1 MEVGREF
8 TALNSAKYLYLREIS
23 EPRDNSLRLVVDEAV
38 ETTSGPSQ
46 DSDRTVP
53 NLKKALTNIF
63 PIETTESCRS
73 FELIWASYV
82 AYLVTEE
89 CAGSCGNYDDEI
101 FTGKLFRIYSKSHFL
116 DHLAQDTGAHTQPIQ
131 HYKLTCLNH
140 LIDVASYA
148 PPVTRVVPAKS
159 SN

>member
-1 MEVGREF
+1 MEVGHEF
-8 TALNSAKYLYLREIS
+8 TALNSAKYLCLREIS

-38 ETTSGPSQ
+38 ETTADPSRDQ
-46 DSDRTVP
+46 DRRVA
-53 NLKKALTNIF
+53 NVKKILTHVS
-63 PIETTESCRS
+63 PIETTGSCRR
-73 FELIWASYV
+73 FELTWASYV

-101 FTGKLFRIYSKSHFL
+101 FGGKLFRIYSKSHFL
-116 DHLAQDTGAHTQPIQ
+116 DHLRRDTGAHTHPIQ
-131 HYKLTCLNH
+131 HYKLTCLSH

-148 PPVTRVVPAKS
+148 PPVIRVVSAKS